1 MAFYLAKLLLTSGLI
16 VLISEVVKRSDKFGA
31 LIAALPLTT
40 LLVISW
46 MYFEEQPNKK
56 IADHM
61 IFTFYFVLP
70 SLPMFLIFP
79 YLIHKFGFIAALSLS
94 IILTIGLLYLF
105 NLGYQK
111 FGLHIL

>member
-61 IFTFYFVLP
+61 VLTFYFVLP

-79 YLIHKFGFIAALSLS
+79 YLIHKLGFIAALSLS
-94 IILTIGLLYLF
+94 IIITMGLLYLF